1 MKNKAY
7 KFTVHDDSVNTYG
20 FRMLT
25 EGANLEEFRKNP
37 VVLYNHNDWEAP
49 IGRADNIYKENGK
62 LVAEIVFDE
71 EDPKAAEIAGK
82 VERGFLRMTSVG
94 AWPPEEA
101 TDDELMKLEGQTGP
115 TITRWTL
122 REISICPIGANH
134 NALAMYD
141 RNTGKRIDLSDKN
154 AVIRLTDGIYN
165 KPKTITSM
173 SVLTQMLKL
182 SDSASEQAIA
192 EEVRKLIALRDD
204 NQATISTLKTKNEE
218 LNKEL
223 EAYKNEKNKE
233 QESRAIALVD
243 EAVKDGRISASGK
256 DAWLQDFKT
265 NFELANVRLSSIAP
279 RQRITPQ
286 IHIDCGKAD
295 AVQLRDMTFQDI
307 LKADRLK
314 ELKADKE
321 LYAQKFRE
329 AYGKDP
335 E

>member
-223 EAYKNEKNKE
+223 EAYKKEKNKE

-265 NFELANVRLSSIAP
+265 NFELANVRLSSISP

-295 AVQLRDMTFQDI
+295 AVELRDMTFQDI

>member
-286 IHIDCGKAD
+286 IQIDCGKAD

-329 AYGKDP
+329 AYGHDP

>member
-223 EAYKNEKNKE
+223 EAYKKEKNKE

-265 NFELANVRLSSIAP
+265 NFELANVRLSSISP

-295 AVQLRDMTFQDI
+295 AVELRDMTFQDI

-329 AYGKDP
+329 AYGHDP

>member
-223 EAYKNEKNKE
+223 EAYKKEKNKE

-265 NFELANVRLSSIAP
+265 NFEQANVRLSSIAP

-286 IHIDCGKAD
+286 IHIDCGKAN
-295 AVQLRDMTFQDI
+295 VVELRDMTFQDI

-329 AYGKDP
+329 AYGHDP

>member
-71 EDPKAAEIAGK
+71 EDPKGAEIAGK

-165 KPKTITSM
+165 NPKTITSM

-223 EAYKNEKNKE
+223 EAYKKEKNKE

-265 NFELANVRLSSIAP
+265 NFELANVRLSSISP

-295 AVQLRDMTFQDI
+295 AVELRDMTFQDI

>member
-218 LNKEL
+218 LKNDL
-223 EAYKNEKNKE
+223 EAYKKEKNKE

-265 NFELANVRLSSIAP
+265 NFELANVRLSSISP

-295 AVQLRDMTFQDI
+295 VVELRDMTFQDI

-329 AYGKDP
+329 AYGHDP

>member
-49 IGRADNIYKENGK
+49 IGRADKIYIENGK

-204 NQATISTLKTKNEE
+204 NQATISTLKTKNEN

-223 EAYKNEKNKE
+223 EAYKKEKNKE

-265 NFELANVRLSSIAP
+265 NFELANVRLSSISP

-295 AVQLRDMTFQDI
+295 VVELRDMTFQDI

-329 AYGKDP
+329 AYGHDP